1 MDYTLSKH
9 AMKVIANRFISL
21 TWIDSDEIKKDVIV
35 DYNVEDEIVSVE
47 VLNVKTNPHEIDIPT
62 ILKSA

>member
-1 MDYTLSKH
+1 
-9 AMKVIANRFISL
+9 MKIL
-21 TWIDSDEIKKDVIV
+21 YDDETDSIYVKFSDDTIIESEEINKDVIV
-35 DYNVEDEIVSVE
+35 DYNSKDEIVSVE

>member
-1 MDYTLSKH
+1 
-9 AMKVIANRFISL
+9 MKIQYDNE
-21 TWIDSDEIKKDVIV
+21 TDSIYVKFSNDTIIESQEIEKDVVV
-35 DYNVEDEIVSVE
+35 DYNKKDEIVSVE

>member
-1 MDYTLSKH
+1 
-9 AMKVIANRFISL
+9 MKILYDHETDTIFVKFSTDTIIES
-21 TWIDSDEIKKDVIV
+21 EEVKKDVIV
-35 DYNVEDEIVSVE
+35 DYNDKDEIVSVE